1 MVSSIPSTY
10 SLATYEQEQR
20 NTGSSA
26 LGKDEFLKI
35 LMTQL
40 QNQDPLN
47 PMEDKDFIAQMATFS
62 SLEQMTNMND
72 SIERLI
78 EQTIQT
84 NLVSY
89 QQFVGKEVLYHQVV
103 ENTEDTDEPTIV
115 EGTGVIKSVQYNDG
129 EVSFELEDGTVINT
143 GNISGINNTTSDN
156 QILQGSELIGKT
168 VTWIGEDETE
178 ITSIVQSVL
187 FSNGQTTYQLDDE
200 DGTTISASQIIKISN

>member
-78 EQTIQT
+78 EQTVQT

-103 ENTEDTDEPTIV
+103 ENSEDTDEPTIV
-115 EGTGVIKSVQYNDG
+115 EGTGVITSVQYNDG
-129 EVSFELEDGTVINT
+129 EVSFELEDGTIINT